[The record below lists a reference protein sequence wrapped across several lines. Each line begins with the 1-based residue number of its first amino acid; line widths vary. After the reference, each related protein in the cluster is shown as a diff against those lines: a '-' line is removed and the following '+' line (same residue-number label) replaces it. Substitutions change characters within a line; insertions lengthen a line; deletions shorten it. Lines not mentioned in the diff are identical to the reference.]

1 MRAELR
7 VPAQAQGEEIESG
20 LAPSHNLKIIYS
32 RDLRKQNKGEVQCIS
47 RVWCVQAC
55 NSVVEVTLDARA
67 RGRAG
72 CGAGHRQ
79 SSAHRRLA
87 KVRRSPVGKPV

>member
-32 RDLRKQNKGEVQCIS
+32 RDLRKQNKVG
-47 RVWCVQAC
+47 
-55 NSVVEVTLDARA
+55 
-67 RGRAG
+67 
-72 CGAGHRQ
+72 GAMH
-79 SSAHRRLA
+79 
-87 KVRRSPVGKPV
+87 